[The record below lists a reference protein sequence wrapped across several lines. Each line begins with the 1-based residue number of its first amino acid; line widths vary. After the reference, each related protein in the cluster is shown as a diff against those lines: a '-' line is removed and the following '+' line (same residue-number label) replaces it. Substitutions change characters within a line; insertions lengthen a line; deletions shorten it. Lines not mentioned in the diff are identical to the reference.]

1 MIIVK
6 IEYCRTDKS
15 HISHIGDSFNWSLYF
30 CIIIICYLCIFIV
43 NKFTT
48 FKCLLL
54 YNTFIKRVW
63 LFRKMYDV
71 FALNIFTHE
80 DSLFLN
86 KSVWVSKV
94 NKISRIDFV
103 NILWSFQMIFV
114 KDLVLDS
121 IKIDKKNNNLLWQL
135 SKHCI

>member
-1 MIIVK
+1 
-6 IEYCRTDKS
+6 
-15 HISHIGDSFNWSLYF
+15 
-30 CIIIICYLCIFIV
+30 
-43 NKFTT
+43 
-48 FKCLLL
+48 
-54 YNTFIKRVW
+54 
-63 LFRKMYDV
+63 MYDV

-121 IKIDKKNNNLLWQL
+121 IKIDKKNNNLL
-135 SKHCI
+135 